1 MKGETHE
8 MEHYFNHHR
17 CCYPR
22 NSFNNE
28 ENETI
33 KQAKHL
39 Q

>member
-8 MEHYFNHHR
+8 MEHYINHHR
-17 CCYPR
+17 CCYYCR
-22 NSFNNE
+22 GISIE
-28 ENETI
+28 EIEII